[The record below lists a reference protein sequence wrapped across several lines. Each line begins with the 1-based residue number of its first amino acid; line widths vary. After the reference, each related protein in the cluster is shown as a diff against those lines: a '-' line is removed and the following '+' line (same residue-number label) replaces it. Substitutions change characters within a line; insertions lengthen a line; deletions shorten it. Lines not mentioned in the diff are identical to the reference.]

1 MANVELCGTI
11 HTVIRWIQTQIPI
24 GFCNNLTISMSVF
37 VSVSGSLNVLLKFIK
52 SIFHILVGI
61 YDAFTLTKSD
71 KMADKM
77 TPHSSKQAIFITF
90 GKGLDFCLCERLIKI
105 NTQQHS
111 SFSQFIQSWQKW
123 QY

>member
-52 SIFHILVGI
+52 SLFHILVGI

-90 GKGLDFCLCERLIKI
+90 VKGLDFC
-105 NTQQHS
+105 
-111 SFSQFIQSWQKW
+111 
-123 QY
+123 